1 MFTRKDV
8 IFMNLFVQFRAIP
21 FHICTL
27 LTAMLMCSMP
37 TQAGTVFY
45 DFAAPAILVGD
56 FSATGFIE
64 IDEAIPPG
72 GAEVRADQLN
82 GYLLSWGFTWFNGA
96 DEFSVSNLE
105 TSLTEGFGGLLFDL
119 SSDLVAWQFC
129 TERCDDETQNDSAHS
144 FFALKRLADP
154 AGRWKGTTVALAS
167 GPTFLFRDTVGGDG
181 GQWTLRGG
189 VAVAAPEPAVS
200 GLLALGLLAV
210 GATKRRKC

>member
-8 IFMNLFVQFRAIP
+8 IFMNRLVRFRGIP
-21 FHICTL
+21 LHIATL
-27 LTAMLMCSMP
+27 LTAMLACSMP
-37 TQAGTVFY
+37 TLAGTVFY
-45 DFAAPAILVGD
+45 DFAAPANQDGG

-64 IDEAIPPG
+64 IDEAIPLG
-72 GAEVRADQLN
+72 GAEVPADELN
-82 GYLLSWGFTWFNGA
+82 SVLSSWGFTWFNA
-96 DEFSVSNLE
+96 EDEFSVSNLE
-105 TSLTEGFGGLLFDL
+105 TTLKDDFGGLLFDV

-129 TERCDDETQNDSAHS
+129 TERCDDETRSDSAHS

-154 AGRWKGTTVALAS
+154 AGRWNGTTVSLAS
-167 GPTFLFRDTVGGDG
+167 GPTFPVEGTVGGDG